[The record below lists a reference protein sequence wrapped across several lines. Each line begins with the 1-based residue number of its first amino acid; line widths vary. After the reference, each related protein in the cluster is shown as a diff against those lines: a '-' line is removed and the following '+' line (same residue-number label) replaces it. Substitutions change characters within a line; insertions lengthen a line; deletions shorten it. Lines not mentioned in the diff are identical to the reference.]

1 MALNIHI
8 GRREKKLIV
17 IVAVVFAIAF
27 VLPQVLTE
35 YASGYRSAE
44 LQKKQERETQ
54 IATLRKDL
62 DGIEERK
69 DILRRYIRRY
79 QSLVDRDVI
88 TLPGPVD
95 LVNKMKKISSDRR
108 QKAVQFMFGDT
119 RRLQSDE
126 TIYTKDSSVQIEIYP
141 LELSMGMLHDLDIF
155 MFMES
160 IEEQV
165 SSLAFPVKCSM
176 ERLTND
182 FVVTD
187 RENMQATCQINWYS
201 VNDPDRRRIT
211 PEEEEAEETEETAAA
226 DTDN

>member
-1 MALNIHI
+1 MAVNIRV
-8 GRREKKLIV
+8 GRREKKLIG
-17 IVAVVFAIAF
+17 IVAVVFVLAF
-27 VLPQVLTE
+27 VLPQVLSE
-35 YASGYRSAE
+35 YARGYSSEE
-44 LQKKQERETQ
+44 LSKKQAQEAQ

-95 LVNKMKKISSDRR
+95 LVNKMKKISADRR

-119 RRLQSDE
+119 RRLQAED
-126 TIYTKDSSVQIEIYP
+126 TIYTKDSTVQIEIYP

-160 IEEQV
+160 IEDQV
-165 SSLAFPVKCSM
+165 SSLAFPVKCTM
-176 ERLTND
+176 ERLTSE

-187 RENMQATCQINWYS
+187 RENMQATCRINWYS
-201 VNDPDRRRIT
+201 VSDPDRRINT
-211 PEEEEAEETEETAAA
+211 GQEAETEETASTGA
-226 DTDN
+226 DN

>member
-1 MALNIHI
+1 MALSIRV
-8 GRREKKLIV
+8 GRRERKLIV
-17 IVAVVFAIAF
+17 IVAVVFVIAF
-27 VLPQVLTE
+27 VLPQVLSE

-44 LQKKQERETQ
+44 LQKKQEREAT

-95 LVNKMKKISSDRR
+95 LVNKMKKISTDRR
-108 QKAVQFMFGDT
+108 QKAVEFMFGDT
-119 RRLQSDE
+119 RRLQSED

-160 IEEQV
+160 IEDQV

-176 ERLTND
+176 ERLTSD

-201 VNDPDRRRIT
+201 VNDPDRRLT
-211 PEEEEAEETEETAAA
+211 NPEDNEAEETEETAAA